1 MTEADK
7 LRIMLKAVAMG
18 TDIIADILKSSI
30 CQQITQLE
38 QSQSQ
43 PALPAKSRS
52 KRTASKAKG
61 AKTRLKPSRP
71 PLEL

>member
-7 LRIMLKAVAMG
+7 LRIMLKCVAMG
-18 TDIIADILKSSI
+18 TDIVADILKSSL
-30 CQQITQLE
+30 CKQITQLE
-38 QSQSQ
+38 QSQLP

-52 KRTASKAKG
+52 RRTASKAKG
-61 AKTRLKPSRP
+61 AKTPPKRLKP